1 MTGGCYGVLFSDY
14 RILWDVMWSLWCLYR
29 VLFSDYGVLWDAMGS
44 LWGAIGCYSMT
55 MGCYGMLWG
64 PYGVLF
70 SDYRL
75 LWDAM
80 GCYGVAFPSPTR
92 NPDPGPKIQHS
103 LWGKSGDAELN
114 L

>member
-1 MTGGCYGVLFSDY
+1 MGCYSVTIEYYGML
-14 RILWDVMWSLWCLYR
+14 CGP
-29 VLFSDYGVLWDAMGS
+29 YGVS
-44 LWGAIGCYSMT
+44 IGCYSVT